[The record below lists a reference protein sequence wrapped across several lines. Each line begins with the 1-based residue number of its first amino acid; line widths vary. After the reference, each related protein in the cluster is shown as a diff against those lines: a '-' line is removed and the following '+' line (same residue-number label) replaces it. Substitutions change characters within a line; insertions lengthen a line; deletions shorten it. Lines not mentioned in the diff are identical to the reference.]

1 MRSPAAIGSVLKSP
15 TDAAARPLEKGRGV
29 IGHCVGA
36 LRWQLGAISWET
48 THDRRGLATS
58 RQRPGRETGDTQ
70 TQQNWIDAGYFF
82 FDGAMVTL
90 LSVGMPDFFN
100 IDWTFFAVAA
110 GLGFLAI
117 LMVPAV
123 G

>member
-1 MRSPAAIGSVLKSP
+1 M
-15 TDAAARPLEKGRGV
+15 
-29 IGHCVGA
+29 
-36 LRWQLGAISWET
+36 
-48 THDRRGLATS
+48 
-58 RQRPGRETGDTQ
+58 QRPGRETGDYADATELD
-70 TQQNWIDAGYFF
+70 DAGYFF

-110 GLGFLAI
+110 GLGFFAI
-117 LMVPAV
+117 WMVPAV